1 MARKRKTLMSQVGY
15 DIVIVGAGAAG
26 CVVASYLAEHTDA
39 SIALIEAG
47 EMDRDPFIHIPA
59 GFANILA
66 HDRHVWKYETVPQH
80 GTKRAYRSGKVLGG
94 GSSINAMCY
103 VRGQIRDFAAWQDA
117 VGDTGKWSYE
127 DLLPVFMAQED
138 NDTFHDEYHGID
150 GGLAVQQPKGIN
162 KLNQYCLK
170 AFQEYGLPYN
180 PDYNG
185 KSQIGVSPV
194 QSTVG
199 NQRRCSAVDAYLRPH
214 LASGRVT
221 LLTGKTAVRILIEN
235 KRAVGVELMDSG
247 LETVMAGE
255 VVLSAGSTH
264 SPMILM
270 HSGIGPAEQLR
281 QHGIAVI
288 VDSPEVGENLHDHPM
303 VPVRAYVKGD
313 LGYQAAAHGLGTVK
327 AGLRY
332 LVTRDGPASGNGIET
347 VSHWN
352 PSDLSADPTI
362 QCYHAPIILNEQLSA
377 TGDRSGVTFELVV
390 LQPKSRGWVRLADSD
405 PTSMPLINPNFIGE
419 EEDLRAAV
427 ESVRAIREVMAQ
439 ASLASVIEEEMDPG
453 PRIQSDAEISEWV
466 KRVVTTMWH
475 PVGTCRM
482 GRDARAVVD
491 ARLRVRG
498 VDGLRV
504 IDASIMPNI
513 TSGNTNAPTQALAR
527 HATAMLVEDLKRT
540 STALAEANVAH
551 RGQSSKAE
559 PAMSR

>member
-1 MARKRKTLMSQVGY
+1 MSQERY
-15 DIVIVGAGAAG
+15 DIVVVGAGAAG
-26 CVVASYLAEHTDA
+26 CVVASYLAEHADA

-47 EMDRDPFIHIPA
+47 DTDRDPFIHIPA
-59 GFANILA
+59 GFALMLA
-66 HDRHVWKYETVPQH
+66 YDRHVWTYETVPQH
-80 GTKRAYRSGKVLGG
+80 GIKKAYRSGKVLGG
-94 GSSINAMCY
+94 GSSVNAMAY
-103 VRGQIRDFAAWQDA
+103 VRGQKRDFAAWQNA
-117 VGDTGKWSYE
+117 VGDTGKWSYD

-138 NDTFHDEYHGID
+138 NDTFHDEYHGIN
-150 GGLAVQQPKGIN
+150 GGLAISLPKGIN

-170 AFQEYGLPYN
+170 AFQEYGIPYN

-185 KSQIGVSPV
+185 ESQLGVSPV

-199 NQRRCSAVDAYLRPH
+199 NYRRCSAADAYLRPH
-214 LASGRVT
+214 LESGRVT
-221 LLTGKTAVRILIEN
+221 LLTGKTVTRVLIEN
-235 KRAVGVELMDSG
+235 KRAVGVELSDKG
-247 LETVMAGE
+247 LKTIMAGE
-255 VVLSAGSTH
+255 VVLSAGAVH

-270 HSGIGPAEQLR
+270 HSGVGPAEQLR

-332 LVTRDGPASGNGIET
+332 LVTKDGPAAGTGIET

-352 PSDLSADPTI
+352 PSDFAADPTI
-362 QCYHAPIILNEQLSA
+362 QCYHAPIIANQDLKA
-377 TGDRSGVTFELVV
+377 TGDRSGITFELVV
-390 LQPKSRGWVRLADSD
+390 LQPKSRGWVRLADSN
-405 PTSMPLINPNFIGE
+405 PTSMPLINPNFIGD
-419 EEDLRAAV
+419 EEDLKALVQAV
-427 ESVRAIREVMAQ
+427 HAIREVMAQ
-439 ASLASVIEEEMDPG
+439 ESLAPAIEEEMEPG
-453 PRIQSDAEISEWV
+453 PSVRSDAEIAEWA
-466 KRVVTTMWH
+466 KRAVTTMWH

-482 GRDARAVVD
+482 GQDERAVVD

-527 HATAMLVEDLKRT
+527 HATAMLVEDLKR
-540 STALAEANVAH
+540 
-551 RGQSSKAE
+551 R
-559 PAMSR
+559 

>member
-1 MARKRKTLMSQVGY
+1 MSQGAY

-47 EMDRDPFIHIPA
+47 DMDRDPFIHIPA
-59 GFANILA
+59 GFANVLA

-103 VRGQIRDFAAWQDA
+103 VRGQIRDYAAWQDA
-117 VGDTGKWSYE
+117 VGDTGKWSYN

-138 NDTFHDEYHGID
+138 NDTFHDEYHGIN
-150 GGLAVQQPKGIN
+150 GGLAVQLPKGIN
-162 KLNQYCLK
+162 ELNQYCLK
-170 AFQEYGLPYN
+170 AFQEYGIPYN

-221 LLTGKTAVRILIEN
+221 LLTGKTVIRILIEN
-235 KRAVGVELMDSG
+235 KRAVGIELRDNG
-247 LETVMAGE
+247 LERIIAGE
-255 VVLSAGSTH
+255 VVLSAGTVH
-264 SPMILM
+264 SPTILM

-288 VDSPEVGENLHDHPM
+288 VDSPGVGENLHDHPM

-313 LGYQAAAHGLGTVK
+313 LGYQAAAHGLGTIK

-332 LVTRDGPASGNGIET
+332 LITKDGPAAGNGIET
-347 VSHWN
+347 VTHWN
-352 PSDLSADPTI
+352 PSDFTAEPTI
-362 QCYHAPIILNEQLSA
+362 QCYHSPVVLNEQLGPA
-377 TGDRSGVTFELVV
+377 GDRSGVTFELVV

-405 PTSMPLINPNFIGE
+405 PTSMPLINPNFVGE

-427 ESVRAIREVMAQ
+427 ESVRAIRKVMAQ
-439 ASLASVIEEEMDPG
+439 ESLAPVIEEEMDPG
-453 PRIQSDAEISEWV
+453 PHIQSDAEIGEWV

-482 GRDARAVVD
+482 GQDARAVVD

-540 STALAEANVAH
+540 
-551 RGQSSKAE
+551 
-559 PAMSR
+559 

>member
-1 MARKRKTLMSQVGY
+1 MSQTRY
-15 DIVIVGAGAAG
+15 DIVIIGAGAAG

-47 EMDRDPFIHIPA
+47 DMDRDPFIHIPA

-127 DLLPVFMAQED
+127 DLLPVFMAQEN

-150 GGLAVQQPKGIN
+150 GGLAVQLPKGIN

-170 AFQEYGLPYN
+170 AFQEYGIPYN

-199 NQRRCSAVDAYLRPH
+199 DHRRCSAVDAYLRPH
-214 LASGRVT
+214 LTSGRVT
-221 LLTGKTAVRILIEN
+221 LLTGKTVVRILIEN
-235 KRAVGVELMDSG
+235 KRAVGVELMDNG
-247 LETVMAGE
+247 LERITAKE
-255 VVLSAGSTH
+255 VVLSAGTVH
-264 SPMILM
+264 SPTILM

-281 QHGIAVI
+281 QQGIAVI

-303 VPVRAYVKGD
+303 VPVRVYVKGD
-313 LGYQAAAHGLGTVK
+313 LGYQAAAHGIGSVK

-332 LVTRDGPASGNGIET
+332 LVTKDGPASGNGIET
-347 VSHWN
+347 VTHWN
-352 PSDLSADPTI
+352 PSDFTAEPTI
-362 QCYHAPIILNEQLSA
+362 QCYHAPIVLTEQLGPA
-377 TGDRSGVTFELVV
+377 GDRSGITFELVV
-390 LQPKSRGWVRLADSD
+390 LQPKSRGWVRLADGD
-405 PTSMPLINPNFIGE
+405 PTSMPLINPNFMGE

-427 ESVRAIREVMAQ
+427 ESVRAIRKVMAHQ
-439 ASLASVIEEEMDPG
+439 SLAKVIEEEMDPG
-453 PRIQSDAEISEWV
+453 PRVQSDAQIGEWV

-482 GRDARAVVD
+482 GQDALAVVD

-527 HATAMLVEDLKRT
+527 HATAMLVEDLKRNAG
-540 STALAEANVAH
+540 STRRNVAV
-551 RGQSSKAE
+551 A
-559 PAMSR
+559 PL

>member
-1 MARKRKTLMSQVGY
+1 MAGKRKTLMSQETY

-47 EMDRDPFIHIPA
+47 DIDRDPFIHIPA
-59 GFANILA
+59 GYANILV

-94 GSSINAMCY
+94 GSSSNAMCY
-103 VRGQIRDFAAWQDA
+103 VRGQIRDYAAWQDA
-117 VGDTGKWSYE
+117 VGDTGKWSYD
-127 DLLPVFMAQED
+127 DLLPVFMAQEN

-150 GGLAVQQPKGIN
+150 GGLAVQLPKGIN

-170 AFQEYGLPYN
+170 AFQEYGIPYN

-221 LLTGKTAVRILIEN
+221 LLTGKTVVRVIVEK
-235 KRAVGVELMDSG
+235 KRAVGVELSDEG
-247 LETVMAGE
+247 LETIMAGE
-255 VVLSAGSTH
+255 VVLSAGSVH
-264 SPMILM
+264 SPTILM

-281 QHGIAVI
+281 RHGIAVI
-288 VDSPEVGENLHDHPM
+288 VDSPEVGENLQDHPM

-313 LGYQAAAHGLGTVK
+313 LGYQAAAQGLGTVK

-332 LVTRDGPASGNGIET
+332 LVTKDGPASGNGIET

-352 PSDLSADPTI
+352 PADFTAEPTI
-362 QCYHAPIILNEQLSA
+362 QCYHAPIIANEELSP

-427 ESVRAIREVMAQ
+427 ESVRAIREVMARE
-439 ASLASVIEEEMDPG
+439 SLAPVIEEEMDPG
-453 PRIQSDAEISEWV
+453 PHIQSDAEIGEWV

-482 GRDARAVVD
+482 GRDSRAVVD

-498 VDGLRV
+498 VDRLRV

-540 STALAEANVAH
+540 
-551 RGQSSKAE
+551 
-559 PAMSR
+559 

>member
-1 MARKRKTLMSQVGY
+1 MSQEGY

-47 EMDRDPFIHIPA
+47 DMDRDPFIHIPA
-59 GFANILA
+59 GFANILV

-103 VRGQIRDFAAWQDA
+103 VRGQTRDFAAWQDA

-127 DLLPVFMAQED
+127 DLLPIFMAQED
-138 NDTFHDEYHGID
+138 NDTFHDEYHGIN
-150 GGLAVQQPKGIN
+150 GGLAVQLPKGIN

-170 AFQEYGLPYN
+170 AFQEYGIPYN

-185 KSQIGVSPV
+185 ESQIGVSPV

-214 LASGRVT
+214 LTSGRVT
-221 LLTGKTAVRILIEN
+221 LLTGKTVVRILIEN
-235 KRAVGVELMDSG
+235 KRAVGIELKDNG
-247 LETVMAGE
+247 LERIMAGE
-255 VVLSAGSTH
+255 VVLSAGSVH
-264 SPMILM
+264 SPKILM
-270 HSGIGPAEQLR
+270 HSGIGPAEQLQR
-281 QHGIAVI
+281 HGIAVI
-288 VDSPEVGENLHDHPM
+288 VDSPGVGENLHDHPM

-313 LGYQAAAHGLGTVK
+313 LGYQAAAQGLGTVK

-332 LVTRDGPASGNGIET
+332 LATKDGPASGNGIET
-347 VSHWN
+347 VTHWN
-352 PSDLSADPTI
+352 PSDFAAEPTI
-362 QCYHAPIILNEQLSA
+362 QCYHAPIILNEQLGPA
-377 TGDRSGVTFELVV
+377 GDRSGVTFELVV

-439 ASLASVIEEEMDPG
+439 ESLAPVIEEEMDPG
-453 PRIQSDAEISEWV
+453 PHIQSDAEIGEWV

-482 GRDARAVVD
+482 GQDARAVVD

-527 HATAMLVEDLKRT
+527 HATAMLVDDLKRK
-540 STALAEANVAH
+540 NWID
-551 RGQSSKAE
+551 KAE
-559 PAMSR
+559 RRTWPFRDDQESLTPSTRPPANLG

>member
-1 MARKRKTLMSQVGY
+1 MSRERY

-47 EMDRDPFIHIPA
+47 DMDRDPFIHIPA

-66 HDRHVWKYETVPQH
+66 YDRHVWKYETVPQH

-94 GSSINAMCY
+94 GSSINAMAY
-103 VRGQIRDFAAWQDA
+103 VRGQKRDFAAWQAA

-127 DLLPVFMAQED
+127 DLLPVFMAQEH
-138 NDTFHDEYHGID
+138 NDTFHDEYHGIG
-150 GGLAVQQPKGIN
+150 GGLAVQLPKGIN
-162 KLNQYCLK
+162 ELNQYCLK

-185 KSQIGVSPV
+185 ESQIGVSPV

-199 NQRRCSAVDAYLRPH
+199 HQRRCSAVDAYLRPH

-221 LLTGKTAVRILIEN
+221 LLTGRTVVRILVED
-235 KRAVGVELMDSG
+235 KRAVGIELKDNG
-247 LETVMAGE
+247 LERIMAGE
-255 VVLSAGSTH
+255 VVLSAGAVH
-264 SPMILM
+264 SPKILM
-270 HSGIGPAEQLR
+270 HSGVGPAEQLQR
-281 QHGIAVI
+281 HGIAVI
-288 VDSPEVGENLHDHPM
+288 VDSPGVGENLHDHPM

-313 LGYQAAAHGLGTVK
+313 LGYQAAAQGLGTIK

-332 LVTRDGPASGNGIET
+332 LVTKDGPASGNGIET
-347 VSHWN
+347 VTHWN
-352 PSDLSADPTI
+352 PSDFAAEPTI
-362 QCYHAPIILNEQLSA
+362 QCYHAPIILNEQLGP

-439 ASLASVIEEEMDPG
+439 ESLASVIEEEMDPG
-453 PRIQSDAEISEWV
+453 QHIQSDAEIGEWV
-466 KRVVTTMWH
+466 KRAVTTMWH

-482 GRDARAVVD
+482 GQDARAVVD

-527 HATAMLVEDLKRT
+527 HATAMLVEDLKRI
-540 STALAEANVAH
+540 
-551 RGQSSKAE
+551 
-559 PAMSR
+559 

>member
-1 MARKRKTLMSQVGY
+1 MSAEHY
-15 DIVIVGAGAAG
+15 DVVIVGAGAAG
-26 CVVASYLAEHTDA
+26 CVVASYLAENTDA

-47 EMDRDPFIHIPA
+47 STDRDPLIHIPA
-59 GFANILA
+59 GFAKILA
-66 HDRHVWKYETVPQH
+66 YGRHIWKYETVPQH
-80 GTKRAYRSGKVLGG
+80 GTKRGYQSGKVLGG

-103 VRGQIRDFAAWQDA
+103 VRGQKRDYAAWQNA

-127 DLLPVFMAQED
+127 DLLPVFKAQES
-138 NDTFHDEYHGID
+138 NDSFHDEYHGID
-150 GGLAVQQPKGIN
+150 GGLAVELPKGIN
-162 KLNQYCLK
+162 QLNQYCLK

-194 QSTVG
+194 QSNVG

-221 LLTGKTAVRILIEN
+221 LLTGKTVVRILVEN
-235 KRAVGVELMDSG
+235 KRAVGVELMGDG
-247 LETVMAGE
+247 LEKIAAGQ
-255 VVLSAGSTH
+255 VVLSAGTVH
-264 SPMILM
+264 SPTILM

-288 VDSPEVGENLHDHPM
+288 VDSPEVGENLHDHAI

-313 LGYQAAAHGLGTVK
+313 LGYQVAAHGFGSVK
-327 AGLRY
+327 AGMRY
-332 LVTRDGPASGNGIET
+332 FATKDGPASGNGIET

-352 PSDLSADPTI
+352 PFDFTAEPTI
-362 QCYHAPIILNEQLSA
+362 QCYHVPIIAIDGISP
-377 TGDRSGVTFELVV
+377 TGDRSGITFETVV
-390 LQPKSRGWVRLADSD
+390 LQPKSRGWVRLADGN
-405 PTSMPLINPNFIGE
+405 PTSMPLINPNFMGD
-419 EEDLRAAV
+419 EEDVKAAV
-427 ESVRAIREVMAQ
+427 ESVRAIRKVMAQ
-439 ASLASVIEEEMDPG
+439 ESLAPVITEEVDPG
-453 PRIQSDAEISEWV
+453 PRVQSDAEIGEWV
-466 KRVVTTMWH
+466 KRAVTTMFH

-482 GRDARAVVD
+482 GQDARAVVD

-527 HATAMLVEDLKRT
+527 HATAMLVEDLKKPKG
-540 STALAEANVAH
+540 AVAH
-551 RGQSSKAE
+551 SSGRASSGFAPVPGWPDPE
-559 PAMSR
+559 FC

>member
-1 MARKRKTLMSQVGY
+1 MSQEAY

-26 CVVASYLAEHTDA
+26 CVVASYLAVHTDA

-47 EMDRDPFIHIPA
+47 DTDRDPFIHIPA
-59 GFANILA
+59 GFAKILA

-94 GSSINAMCY
+94 GSSINAMAY
-103 VRGQIRDFAAWQDA
+103 VRGQIRDYAAWQDA

-127 DLLPVFMAQED
+127 DLLPVFMAQEN
-138 NDTFHDEYHGID
+138 NDTFHDKYHGID
-150 GGLAVQQPKGIN
+150 GGLAVQLPKGIN
-162 KLNQYCLK
+162 ELNQYCLK
-170 AFQEYGLPYN
+170 AFQEYGIPYN

-221 LLTGKTAVRILIEN
+221 LLTGKTVVRILVEN
-235 KRAVGVELMDSG
+235 NRAAGVELMG
-247 LETVMAGE
+247 LERITAGK
-255 VVLSAGSTH
+255 VVLSAGSVH
-264 SPMILM
+264 SPKILM

-281 QHGIAVI
+281 QHGIPVI
-288 VDSPEVGENLHDHPM
+288 VDSPEVGENLQDHPM
-303 VPVRAYVKGD
+303 VPVRAYVKGE
-313 LGYQAAAHGLGTVK
+313 LGYQAAAQGLGSVK

-332 LVTRDGPASGNGIET
+332 FVTKDGPASGNGIET

-352 PSDLSADPTI
+352 PSDFTAEPTI
-362 QCYHAPIILNEQLSA
+362 QCYHAPIIANQELSP
-377 TGDRSGVTFELVV
+377 TGDRSGITFELVV
-390 LQPKSRGWVRLADSD
+390 LQPKSRGWVRLADGD

-419 EEDLRAAV
+419 EEDLRAVV
-427 ESVRAIREVMAQ
+427 ESVRAIRKVMAQ
-439 ASLASVIEEEMDPG
+439 ESLAPVITEEMEPG
-453 PRIQSDAEISEWV
+453 PSIQSDAEIGEWV
-466 KRVVTTMWH
+466 KRAVTTMWH

-482 GRDARAVVD
+482 GQEARAVVD

-527 HATAMLVEDLKRT
+527 HAAAMLVKDLKRT
-540 STALAEANVAH
+540 
-551 RGQSSKAE
+551 
-559 PAMSR
+559 

>member
-1 MARKRKTLMSQVGY
+1 MSRETY
-15 DIVIVGAGAAG
+15 DVVIVGAGAAG
-26 CVVASYLAEHTDA
+26 CVVASYLAVHTDA

-47 EMDRDPFIHIPA
+47 DIDRDPFIHIPA

-103 VRGQIRDFAAWQDA
+103 VRGQVRDFTAWQDA

-127 DLLPVFMAQED
+127 DLLPVFKAQEH
-138 NDTFHDEYHGID
+138 NDTFHDEYHGIN
-150 GGLAVQQPKGIN
+150 GGLAVQLPKGIN
-162 KLNQYCLK
+162 ELNQYCLK
-170 AFQEYGLPYN
+170 AFQEYGIPYN

-185 KSQIGVSPV
+185 ECQLGVSPV

-199 NQRRCSAVDAYLRPH
+199 NHQRCSAVDAYLRPH

-235 KRAVGVELMDSG
+235 KRAVGVELSG
-247 LETVMAGE
+247 RSPKTVMAGA
-255 VVLSAGSTH
+255 VVLSAGSVH
-264 SPMILM
+264 SPTILM
-270 HSGIGPAEQLR
+270 HSGIGPGEQLR

-288 VDSPEVGENLHDHPM
+288 VDSPEVGENLQDHPM
-303 VPVRAYVKGD
+303 VPVRAYVRGD

-332 LVTRDGPASGNGIET
+332 LVTKDGPASGNGIET
-347 VSHWN
+347 VTHWN
-352 PSDLSADPTI
+352 PSDFAADPTI
-362 QCYHAPIILNEQLSA
+362 QCYHAPIVLNEQLGPA
-377 TGDRSGVTFELVV
+377 GDRSGVTFELVV
-390 LQPKSRGWVRLADSD
+390 LQPKSRGWVRLADGD

-419 EEDLRAAV
+419 EDDLRAAV

-439 ASLASVIEEEMDPG
+439 ESLASVIEEEMDPG
-453 PRIQSDAEISEWV
+453 PHIQSDAEIGEWV
-466 KRVVTTMWH
+466 KRVATTMWH

-482 GRDARAVVD
+482 GQDARAVVD

-527 HATAMLVEDLKRT
+527 HAAAMLVEDLKR
-540 STALAEANVAH
+540 SQEARAQGQLA
-551 RGQSSKAE
+551 
-559 PAMSR
+559 SRR